1 MMSPAMEQVRALF
14 GLTGE
19 RWTLP
24 VLSSLRG
31 GKLRFGEVQRAVS
44 GVSQKQLTHTLR
56 SLERDGF
63 VERTAYMTIPP
74 RVEYQLTELGRTLTG
89 PLDNLWNWAAEHM
102 GSVSEARANYDRV
115 HEAASEPKPERR
127 YAGAAN

>member
-74 RVEYQLTELGRTLTG
+74 RVEYALTALGDEFARSL
-89 PLDNLWNWAAEHM
+89 
-102 GSVSEARANYDRV
+102 VEAGRFAVERHQDI
-115 HEAASEPKPERR
+115 EAARQRFDEAS
-127 YAGAAN
+127 AGRGQVA